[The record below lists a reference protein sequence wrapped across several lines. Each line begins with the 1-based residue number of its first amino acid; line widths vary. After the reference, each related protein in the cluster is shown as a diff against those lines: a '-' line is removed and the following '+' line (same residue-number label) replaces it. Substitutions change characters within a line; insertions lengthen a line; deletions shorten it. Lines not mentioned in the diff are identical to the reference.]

1 MSKDMFN
8 GQRRNIDAVIVPTT
22 RRTILK
28 AGAAAAGL
36 GALGLTAANALA
48 QTGASTA
55 ATATPGVCALTPELT
70 EGPYYLPLDLVRKDI
85 TEGKAGIPLP
95 LRITVTNS
103 TTCEPL
109 ANAAVDIWHCDA
121 QGAYSGVTGENPGGG
136 ATSNASAGSDT
147 FLRGI
152 QLTDADGV
160 AEFTTI
166 YPGWY
171 QGRTVHIHVK
181 VHVDGKTEDAAANA
195 TPDVPTY
202 EGGHFAHTGQ
212 LFFDDAVSDQVY
224 ASGGAYGGRANDQRT
239 RNNQDNILGDHADEP
254 GFLLQLTP
262 VKEGAL
268 DVGLTGTITL
278 SVDPSAT
285 PAATGGGG
293 PGGPGGNG
301 GPPPQG

>member
-1 MSKDMFN
+1 
-8 GQRRNIDAVIVPTT
+8 
-22 RRTILK
+22 
-28 AGAAAAGL
+28 
-36 GALGLTAANALA
+36 LTAANALA
-48 QTGASTA
+48 QTNASSTSA
-55 ATATPGVCALTPELT
+55 ATATPGVCSLTPEMT
-70 EGPYYLPLDLVRKDI
+70 EGPFYLPLDLVRKDI

-95 LRITVTNS
+95 LRITVMNS

-136 ATSNASAGSDT
+136 AASNAVAGSDT

-152 QLTDADGV
+152 QLTGADGV
-160 AEFTTI
+160 AEFETI

-202 EGGHFAHTGQ
+202 EGGHVAHTGQ
-212 LFFDDAVSDQVY
+212 LFFDDTMSDQVY
-224 ASGGAYGGRANDQRT
+224 ASGGAYAGRANDQRT
-239 RNNQDNILGDHADEP
+239 RNGQDTILGDHADEP
-254 GFLLQLTP
+254 GFLVQLTP
-262 VKEGAL
+262 AKDGAL
-268 DVGLTGTITL
+268 DAGLNGAVTL

-293 PGGPGGNG
+293 PGGP
-301 GPPPQG
+301 PPQG

>member
-1 MSKDMFN
+1 MFN
-8 GQRRNIDAVIVPTT
+8 NHFRSAESAMIPTT

-28 AGAAAAGL
+28 AGAAVAGL
-36 GALGLTAANALA
+36 GALGLTAANAVA
-48 QTGASTA
+48 QTSANSA
-55 ATATPGVCALTPELT
+55 ATATPGVCSLTPELT
-70 EGPYYLPLDLVRKDI
+70 EGPYYLPLDLVRKDV

-95 LRITVTNS
+95 LRISVMHS
-103 TTCEPL
+103 GTCEPL

-121 QGAYSGVTGENPGGG
+121 QGSYSGVTGENPGGG
-136 ATSNASAGSDT
+136 AASAAGSDSDT

-160 AEFTTI
+160 AEFATI

-181 VHVDGKTEDAAANA
+181 VHVEGKTEDAAANA

-202 EGGHFAHTGQ
+202 EGGHVAHTGQ
-212 LFFDDAVSDQVY
+212 LFFDDTVSDQVY
-224 ASGGAYGGRANDQRT
+224 ASGGAYGGRSNDQRT

-254 GFLLQLTP
+254 GFLLHLTP

-268 DVGLTGTITL
+268 DAGLAGAITL

-285 PAATGGGG
+285 PAATSGGGA
-293 PGGPGGNG
+293 GGPGGNG